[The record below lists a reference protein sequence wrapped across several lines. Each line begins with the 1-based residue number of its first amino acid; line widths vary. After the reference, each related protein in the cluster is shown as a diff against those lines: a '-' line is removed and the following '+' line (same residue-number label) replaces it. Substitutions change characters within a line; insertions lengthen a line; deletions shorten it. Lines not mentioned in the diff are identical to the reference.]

1 MEKTY
6 NFPMEG
12 MDLFY
17 ALNVLVQIVTI
28 AYYLAIPILLYK
40 IYKILKDRNK
50 KL

>member
-12 MDLFY
+12 MDLFFV
-17 ALNVLVQIVTI
+17 LNILVQIATI

-40 IYKILKDRNK
+40 IYKILKDRNNN
-50 KL
+50 L